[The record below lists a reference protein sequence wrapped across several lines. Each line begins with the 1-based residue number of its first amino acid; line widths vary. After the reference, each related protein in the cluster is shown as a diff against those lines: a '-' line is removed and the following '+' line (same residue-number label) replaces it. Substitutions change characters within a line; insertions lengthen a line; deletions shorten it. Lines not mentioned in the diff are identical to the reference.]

1 MRSFA
6 SAVRRRPSSSF
17 VVLRRPSASFVVLRR
32 PSSSFGVLRR
42 PSLSFA
48 VLRRMRTV
56 VVLSCCLVFG
66 VWCLA
71 FGVWCLVL
79 FVAVVVCC
87 CCCCCRN
94 SPARLATLPTPHHTT
109 PHHRCARHFISLTVV
124 ILVRLREGVISPWNG
139 VVRWLMSKRQPPD
152 PDERRR
158 GDGRQND
165 AKGLFLCRRTRHGV
179 ASQDVLP
186 CLTRVTLCSHILA
199 QEHKNDLHAT

>member
-32 PSSSFGVLRR
+32 PSSSFVVLRC
-42 PSLSFA
+42 PSSNAHCRGFF
-48 VLRRMRTV
+48 VLFGV
-56 VVLSCCLVFG
+56 WCLVFG
-66 VWCLA
+66 VWCLV
-71 FGVWCLVL
+71 FGVWCCLLLLL
-79 FVAVVVCC
+79 FVVAAVVVGT
-87 CCCCCRN
+87 R
-94 SPARLATLPTPHHTT
+94 RLGWRLYPLHSAHTT